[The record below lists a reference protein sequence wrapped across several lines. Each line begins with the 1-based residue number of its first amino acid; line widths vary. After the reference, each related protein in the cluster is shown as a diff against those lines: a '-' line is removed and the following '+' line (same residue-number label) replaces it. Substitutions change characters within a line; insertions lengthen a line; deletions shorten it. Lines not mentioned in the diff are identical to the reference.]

1 MSDSEPTTSSTNDSP
16 VIPYRA
22 APKPLGARF
31 NSQFRAWARD
41 TFNRDQMISSLKSL
55 AWVAPLTML
64 IWVYAEREQ
73 IATVQNQIIPISIK
87 SADPKLIVTVNPD
100 DQNITAELSGPRVSV
115 DKVTDAL
122 KLIPKSDQGVMIEI
136 SGAYAPGSYQILSSL
151 VSDADLFKRAG
162 VTISKPS
169 PQNIH
174 ITIDRVVE
182 RELDVLVPDELVTQN
197 LLVGTPTFEPR
208 KVKISGP
215 EAVLNAAAARNDLKA
230 VVDLK
235 NFKEVQTPGKHTL
248 DNVPLVV
255 SVGDKNVSVS
265 PMTVRANL
273 EVRPAEIEIKKDA
286 LPIFVTYP
294 PNFTYRAEYFPS
306 LPNVTM
312 YGSRKA
318 IEDMAKSGIQPKARF
333 EVSTKDLPADVTRTT
348 RLEFDLPP
356 GIRMSD
362 EDKLRPIEFK
372 LVKLVTPE

>member
-1 MSDSEPTTSSTNDSP
+1 MSDLEPTSSPSSPSP
-16 VIPYRA
+16 VVGYRP
-22 APKPLGARF
+22 APRPLSARI
-31 NSQFRAWARD
+31 NSHLKAWSRD
-41 TFNRDQMISSLKSL
+41 TFNREQMISSLKSL

-64 IWVYAEREQ
+64 IWIYAEREQ
-73 IATVQNQIIPISIK
+73 LATVQNQTIPISIK
-87 SADPKLIVTVNPD
+87 SADPKLIVTVNAD

-115 DKVTDAL
+115 DKVTEAL
-122 KLIPKSDQGVMIEI
+122 KLIPRSEQGVLIEI

-162 VTISKPS
+162 VTISKAS

-174 ITIDRVVE
+174 ITIDRVVD
-182 RELDVLVPDELVTQN
+182 RELDVLVPDELIAQN

-208 KVKISGP
+208 KVTISGP
-215 EAVLNAAAARNDLKA
+215 ESLLNAAAARNELKA
-230 VVDLK
+230 TIDLK
-235 NFKEVQTPGKHTL
+235 NFKELQTPGKHIL
-248 DNVPLVV
+248 DNVPLLV
-255 SVGDKNVSVS
+255 SVSDKNISVS

-273 EVRPAEIEIKKDA
+273 EVRPAEVEMKRDA

-294 PNFTYRAEYFPS
+294 PNFAYRADYFAS

-362 EDKLRPIEFK
+362 EDKQRTIEFK
-372 LVKLVTPE
+372 LVKQVTPE

>member
-1 MSDSEPTTSSTNDSP
+1 MSELDPSSSP
-16 VIPYRA
+16 ATESPALPYRP
-22 APKPLGARF
+22 APKTLGSRI
-31 NSQFRAWARD
+31 NSQIKAWSRE
-41 TFNRDQMISSLKSL
+41 TFSHEQMIGSLKSL

-64 IWVYAEREQ
+64 IWIYAEREQ
-73 IATVQNQIIPISIK
+73 IATVQNQTIPISIK

-115 DKVTDAL
+115 DKITDAL
-122 KLIPKSDQGVMIEI
+122 KLIPRSDQGVMIEI

-182 RELDVLVPDELVTQN
+182 RELEVQIPEALIAQN

-208 KVKISGP
+208 KVIVSGP
-215 EAVLNAAAARNDLKA
+215 ESSLNAAAARNELKA
-230 VVDLK
+230 IVDLK
-235 NFKEVQTPGKHTL
+235 NFNELQTPGKHAL
-248 DNVPLVV
+248 DNVPLLVTV
-255 SVGDKNVSVS
+255 ADKNVSIS

-273 EVRPAEIEIKKDA
+273 EVRPAELEVKKDA
-286 LPIFVTYP
+286 LPIYVTYP
-294 PNFTYRAEYFPS
+294 PNFAYRAEYFAS

-318 IEDMAKSGIQPKARF
+318 VEDMAKSGIQPKARF
-333 EVSTKDLPADVTRTT
+333 EVSTKDLPADITRTT

-356 GIRMSD
+356 GLRMSD
-362 EDKLRPIEFK
+362 EDKQRTIEFK
-372 LVKLVTPE
+372 LVKQVTPE